1 MITQQE
7 NDLLTRTG
15 PRTPCGDMMR
25 RYWQP
30 VALTEELPAGGA
42 PLKVQIFSEELV
54 LFRDGQ
60 GRPGLI
66 GLHCAHRG
74 TDLSY
79 GRLEDGGLRCLYH
92 GWLYDVCGRVLEQPG
107 EPSGGINRDRI
118 KHRAY
123 PCQEAAGVIFTY
135 MGPGDPPLLP
145 AYEFL
150 TVPDDQRC
158 VTKAFY
164 ACNYLQANEGNI
176 DPVHLSF
183 LHQHLA
189 EGRPPLQR
197 IVGGSRETDNS
208 LLARDIAPTIEVEVT
223 DYGLRICTLRSA
235 EAGKRYLR
243 ITNFIVPNLAA
254 FGGSTVGEGYAVHW
268 HVPID
273 DESHWKYIFM
283 FSRERP
289 INAELREK
297 QRADISPDYL
307 LNRNATNRYQQDRD
321 SMMTRSF
328 TGMGFNFQA
337 HDAFATESQGRIQ
350 NRTEEN
356 LVSSDKAIIAAR
368 KLLLT
373 AIKAVQENRQPQHV
387 VSDPSAND
395 FSRIVV
401 TSEVI
406 EESVD
411 WLEHVRNLCS
421 RAPTS
426 FLPRGRG
433 GG

>member
-1 MITQQE
+1 MITQEE
-7 NDLLTRTG
+7 NNLLTQTG
-15 PRTPCGDMMR
+15 PRAPCGEMMR

-30 VALTEELPAGGA
+30 VALSEELPSGA
-42 PLKVQIFSEELV
+42 APSKVTIFSEELA

-66 GLHCAHRG
+66 GLHCSHRG

-79 GRLEDGGLRCLYH
+79 GRVEDGGLRCLYH

-107 EPSGGINRDRI
+107 EPGGGANRHEI

-123 PCQEAAGVIFTY
+123 PCQEAGGVIFTY

-145 AYEFL
+145 NYEFL
-150 TVPDDQRC
+150 TVPETHRS

-164 ACNYLQANEGNI
+164 ACNYLQGNEGNI

-189 EGRPPLQR
+189 EGRPPLER
-197 IVGGSRETDNS
+197 IVGGSGETDNT
-208 LLARDIAPTIEVEVT
+208 LLRRDLAPTIEVELT
-223 DYGLRICTLRSA
+223 DYGLRICTLRAA

-243 ITNFIVPNLAA
+243 ITNFIMPNLSA

-273 DESHWKYIFM
+273 DQCHWKYIFM
-283 FSRERP
+283 FNRER
-289 INAELREK
+289 ALTQELRAK
-297 QRADISPDYL
+297 HRADISPDYR
-307 LNRNATNRYQQDRD
+307 LNRGAVNRYQQDRG
-321 SMMTRSF
+321 SMTTVSF

-337 HDAFATESQGRIQ
+337 HDAFATESQGTIQ
-350 NRTEEN
+350 NRTEEHP
-356 LVSSDKAIIAAR
+356 VSSDKAIIAAR
-368 KLLLT
+368 KLILN
-373 AIKAVQENRQPQHV
+373 AIKEVQANRRPQHV
-387 VSDPSAND
+387 VTDSDANR
-395 FSRIVV
+395 FSHIIV

-406 EESVD
+406 DGSVD
-411 WLEHVRNLCS
+411 WKEHVKILCS
-421 RAPTS
+421 SGSNRS
-426 FLPRGRG
+426 NGSNR
-433 GG
+433 